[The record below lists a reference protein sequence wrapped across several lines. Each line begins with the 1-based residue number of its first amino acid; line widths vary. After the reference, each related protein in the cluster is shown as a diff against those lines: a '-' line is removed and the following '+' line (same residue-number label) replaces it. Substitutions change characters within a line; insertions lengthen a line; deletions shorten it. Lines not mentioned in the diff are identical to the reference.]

1 MAYAGYRIL
10 LQIKQGVGA
19 NGEDVYYYE
28 IVGDSSAT
36 KPISHV
42 GEGSIFTETDTG
54 TVYFFNE
61 TSNEWVEQFS
71 FQG

>member
-10 LQIKQGVGA
+10 LQIRQGEDA

-28 IVGDSSAT
+28 MVGDSSAT
-36 KPISHV
+36 KPIAHV

-54 TVYFFNE
+54 SVFFFSE
-61 TSNEWVEQFS
+61 TNSDWVEQFS
-71 FQG
+71 FQE